1 MRKEIVTIENIKKDI
16 RAQLWRNVIGGML
29 CLPWLWL
36 IALLI
41 GKLFELCGRTVPYI
55 VIHLVT
61 LAIVLLD
68 ITLLL
73 IKLYQVRNERF
84 TFVRDF
90 VVDKIGKVPY
100 ILSRGTF
107 YRYKPYRL
115 VFAREG
121 TMPIRQNMDFYK
133 WTGCPRSDKTI
144 FDMADMKDM
153 FLLVQIGRKTWVM
166 YNEKFFDTSVVDGE
180 KVNT

>member
-90 VVDKIGKVPY
+90 VVDKIHEVPY
-100 ILSRGTF
+100 MFTRGTAHL
-107 YRYKPYRL
+107 YRPYRL
-115 VFAREG
+115 FFAHEG
-121 TMPIRQNMDFYK
+121 EHPILRVNHYK